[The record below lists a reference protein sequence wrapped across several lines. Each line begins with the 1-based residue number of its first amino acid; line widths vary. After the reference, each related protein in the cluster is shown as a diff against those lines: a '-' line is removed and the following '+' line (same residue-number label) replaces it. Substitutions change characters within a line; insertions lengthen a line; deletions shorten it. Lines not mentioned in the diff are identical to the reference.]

1 VRKKL
6 SFETEEEDIGSS
18 GKEWYQYSSSD
29 SDWLSGGIDLE
40 DVSDGAVAAPGVELE
55 QPDFATAP
63 EESANKGIYILCN
76 FY

>member
-1 VRKKL
+1 M

-40 DVSDGAVAAPGVELE
+40 DVSDGAVQGVE
-55 QPDFATAP
+55 QPDFATAELP
-63 EESANKGIYILCN
+63 EESANKGIYFAIFISRKLVLS
-76 FY
+76 